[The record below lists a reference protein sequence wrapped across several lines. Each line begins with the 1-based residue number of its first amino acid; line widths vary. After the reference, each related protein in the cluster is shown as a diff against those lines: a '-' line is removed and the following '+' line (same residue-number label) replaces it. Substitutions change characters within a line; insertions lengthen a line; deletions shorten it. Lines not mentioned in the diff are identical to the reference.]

1 MLVVLVLRLGPWPR
15 DLANNRKGE
24 MGSAATRV
32 EPAKMLSV
40 EVGLSRQGLRLRDF
54 NRDGDGR
61 MNGSLENVHIQ
72 IAMESISPCSH

>member
-1 MLVVLVLRLGPWPR
+1 M
-15 DLANNRKGE
+15 
-24 MGSAATRV
+24 RV
-32 EPAKMLSV
+32 EPAKILSV

-61 MNGSLENVHIQ
+61 MNGSLENVHIH